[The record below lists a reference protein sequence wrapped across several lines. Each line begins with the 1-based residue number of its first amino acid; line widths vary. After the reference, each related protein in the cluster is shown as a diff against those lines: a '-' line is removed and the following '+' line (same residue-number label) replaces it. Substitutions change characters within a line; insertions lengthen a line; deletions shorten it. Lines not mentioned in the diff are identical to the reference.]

1 MRAPAGV
8 VGILALVLAGCAAMS
23 DYGRDPGR
31 ALVDTTYE
39 KFLAR
44 AQTGDA
50 ESQNLIGVM
59 LFFGEGVP
67 RNRFIAHWWFHKAA
81 DQGNA
86 RAQRN
91 LAIMHYLGAGVP
103 RDDVEAERCF
113 RLAAENEARAAG
125 RRRTVRPY
133 ASIADLVEHAA
144 RTAGDRRP
152 GESTYAALCAGCHG
166 LNGISAYVG
175 SPSFAIGERMDR
187 SDAVL
192 LRSLMKGI
200 GDMPGW
206 EDKLPRKD
214 LVDILRF
221 VRSFE
226 PQYDTGILQVLRAAP
241 ELYFLFGPMRSNN
254 SAYRKPEDDEME
266 RALRPVPEMP
276 PARGIRVVPASA
288 VKGAP
293 R

>member
-1 MRAPAGV
+1 M
-8 VGILALVLAGCAAMS
+8 
-23 DYGRDPGR
+23 
-31 ALVDTTYE
+31 
-39 KFLAR
+39 
-44 AQTGDA
+44 
-50 ESQNLIGVM
+50 
-59 LFFGEGVP
+59 
-67 RNRFIAHWWFHKAA
+67 
-81 DQGNA
+81 
-86 RAQRN
+86 
-91 LAIMHYLGAGVP
+91 
-103 RDDVEAERCF
+103 
-113 RLAAENEARAAG
+113 
-125 RRRTVRPY
+125 
-133 ASIADLVEHAA
+133 
-144 RTAGDRRP
+144 
-152 GESTYAALCAGCHG
+152 
-166 LNGISAYVG
+166 NGISAYVG
-175 SPSFAIGERMDR
+175 SPSFAIGERMDK

-226 PQYDTGILQVLRAAP
+226 PQYDTGMIQVLRAAP

-266 RALRPVPEMP
+266 RALRPIHELP
-276 PARGIRVVPASA
+276 PPRGIRVVPASA